1 MEGRSGELSLVELSS
16 ARILR
21 DMKLYF
27 FGLLR
32 VSELR
37 RLALVNISKRVNV
50 ILLTLEAVGVF
61 FVFWGEQR

>member
-21 DMKLYF
+21 DIKFYF

-32 VSELR
+32 VGELR
-37 RLALVNISKRVNV
+37 RLALRVNV
-50 ILLTLEAVGVF
+50 LLLTLEAVGAL